1 MRNTSPARN
10 QGKIRCMKLA
20 LLFFP
25 AILWGGGFI
34 DGVYP
39 PERLAPGGFAEIDG
53 FGFDGTAKVTVGGLD
68 AAVYPWGN
76 YTSGGEVVLFIQ
88 IPSGVPVGRDH
99 SASHAREGCHSLA
112 GDHRPRGAPIRLYL
126 HASVLSRQLS
136 ANLSHRASSSRRR
149 ICAMELR
156 PG

>member
-1 MRNTSPARN
+1 MRNTIAARD
-10 QGKIRCMKLA
+10 QGKISCMKLA

-25 AILWGGGFI
+25 AMLWGGGFI

-88 IPSGVPVGRDH
+88 IPSGVPVGATTLLLTQGKDVIPWPVTIIP
-99 SASHAREGCHSLA
+99 A
-112 GDHRPRGAPIRLYL
+112 APQFVSTYMPPYYPTIYPPTF
-126 HASVLSRQLS
+126 
-136 ANLSHRASSSRRR
+136 R
-149 ICAMELR
+149 IE
-156 PG
+156 